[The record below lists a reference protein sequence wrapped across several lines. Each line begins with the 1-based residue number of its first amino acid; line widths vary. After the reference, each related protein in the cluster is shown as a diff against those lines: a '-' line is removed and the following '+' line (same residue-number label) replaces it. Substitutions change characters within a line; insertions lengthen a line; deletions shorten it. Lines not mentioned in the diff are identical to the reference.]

1 MLIYYSP
8 YNYTKINQCEGVITR
23 RYLEWVL
30 RHRIA
35 VIAIILMITA
45 VAVTQARHLRI
56 VIDPNAMLPQ
66 SHPYVMTSNKVER
79 IFGSK
84 YVVVVGITP
93 KQGDIYQPAVLEKVQ
108 HITAALL
115 QTPGVVRENLLSLS
129 AHRVKNIAGS
139 ADGLE
144 VKPLMETV
152 PHTPAQMAALKQAIH
167 SNPVYLNAIVSN
179 DGRTTAIIAEFRDTP
194 GGFRS
199 MIDKVT
205 PIVEHER
212 DAAVEINIGGMPSFL
227 SRIEVYSERL
237 VFLLPISLMV
247 VGLMLY
253 GAFRSKQGLILPLTT
268 AGLAVAWG
276 IGVMGA
282 SGIPMDVFN
291 ASTPILILAVASG
304 HAVQL
309 LKRFYEEY
317 YRLRETTSLTA
328 KEANHQAVIDSL
340 IHVGPVMITAGLIAS
355 LGFFSLII
363 FEISTV
369 KTFGIFTGVGIL
381 AALIL
386 EMTFIPAVRSLLT
399 PPNDNDRRIE
409 QQPNL
414 VDTVTNAIAH
424 WVTGPK
430 RRKVYAG
437 AFAFI
442 LLAIAGMGDV
452 VVDNSTKSFFAPDL
466 PFQRDDKALNARLGG
481 TNTLY
486 FLVEGQDEDA
496 IKDPKT
502 LQAMDD
508 VQRFL
513 ERQPYVGKTISITD
527 FIKRMNQAMNGDD
540 PSHFRIP
547 ESRDLVSQYLL
558 LYSMSGEP
566 GDFDSYVDYGYRSAN
581 IMAYLKTDSS
591 AYTESLIAK
600 LNAYAATRFNGG
612 VHFSVGGS
620 VAQSAAL
627 NEAMVHGK
635 ILNILQ
641 IGAVVF
647 VISAIVFRSFVAGFL
662 VLVPLLVAVITN
674 FGLMGWSGILLNIPT
689 SLTSAMAVG
698 IGADYAIYLIFRL
711 REELANGHDEITAT
725 RRVLGSAGKATLF
738 VASAVAAGYGV
749 LLLSFGFYIHIWM
762 AILIAV
768 AMMVSA
774 FAALLLIPSLI
785 LSFHPNFIFK
795 RTTMKLNPTPIAIT
809 LLAIASGLSIHSGET
824 WAAEPT
830 AIEIMQKNF
839 VVNKVA
845 DSVSDA
851 TFTLVNKSGQE
862 RVRQTFGTT
871 KLQANGLDNMRM
883 TRFLSPA
890 DIKGTVSLL
899 IEHADKDDEVWIYLP
914 ALKKV
919 RRMAASN
926 KKDSFVGTDFSY
938 GEVIGAKVG
947 EWNHKLLGEE
957 VVDGKP
963 CYVLE
968 SLPKT
973 DEIKASSGYSRRK
986 GWIRKDNFMTAKAE
1000 FWDESG
1006 QLLKTSTFTDIR
1018 QVDPEHD
1025 KWQAMRL
1032 EADNVQTGHRTV
1044 IQYGNFKVNQ
1054 KVQDDFFTTRYME
1067 KEQ

>member
-1 MLIYYSP
+1 MQS
-8 YNYTKINQCEGVITR
+8 
-23 RYLEWVL
+23 YLNWVL

-35 VIAIILMITA
+35 VLALILLVTLLA
-45 VAVTQARHLRI
+45 VSQARHLRI
-56 VIDPNAMLPQ
+56 IIDPNTMLPQ
-66 SHPYVMTSNKVER
+66 SHPYVMTNNKVER

-115 QTPGVVRENLLSLS
+115 QTPGVVKENLLSLS
-129 AHRVKNIAGS
+129 ARRVKNIAGT

-144 VKPLMETV
+144 VKPLMESV
-152 PHTPAQMAALKQAIH
+152 PQSPAQMAALKQAIH
-167 SNPVYLNAIVSN
+167 SNPVYQNAIVSN
-179 DGRTTAIIAEFRDTP
+179 DGRTTAVIAEFKDTP

-199 MIDKVT
+199 MIDKIT
-205 PIVEHER
+205 PIVERER
-212 DAAVEINIGGMPSFL
+212 DAGVEINIGGMPSFL
-227 SRIEVYSERL
+227 SRIEVYSERMA
-237 VFLLPISLMV
+237 FLLPISLVV
-247 VGLMLY
+247 VGLVLY

-291 ASTPILILAVASG
+291 ASTPILILAVAAG

-317 YRLRETTSLTA
+317 YRLRETTRLTA
-328 KEANHQAVIDSL
+328 QQANHQAVIASL
-340 IHVGPVMITAGLIAS
+340 VHVGPVMISAGLIAS

-369 KTFGIFTGVGIL
+369 KTFGIFTGIGIL

-386 EMTFIPAVRSLLT
+386 EMTFTPAVRSLLA
-399 PPNDNDRRIE
+399 PPSEQDRRIDR
-409 QQPNL
+409 QANL
-414 VDTVTNAIAH
+414 ADRMTSTIAD
-424 WVTGPK
+424 WVTGPQ

-437 AFAFI
+437 VAAFV
-442 LLAIAGMGDV
+442 LLAVAGMGKV

-466 PFQRDDKALNARLGG
+466 PFQKDDKALNARLGG

-486 FLVEGQDEDA
+486 FLVEGKDEDA
-496 IKDPKT
+496 IKDPQT

-513 ERQPYVGKTISITD
+513 ERQPYVGKTISMTD

-540 PSHFRIP
+540 PGHYTIP
-547 ESRDLVSQYLL
+547 ASRELVSQYLL

-581 IMAYLKTDSS
+581 ITAYLKTDSS

-600 LNAYAATRFNGG
+600 LNAYAATRFDPG
-612 VHFSVGGS
+612 VHFSVGGN
-620 VAQSAAL
+620 VPQSAAL

-647 VISAIVFRSFVAGFL
+647 VISALVFRSFVAGLL
-662 VLVPLLVAVITN
+662 VLVPLLIAVLAN

-711 REELANGHDEITAT
+711 REELAHGHDEITAT
-725 RRVLGSAGKATLF
+725 RRVMASAGKATLF

-768 AMMVSA
+768 AMLVSA

-785 LSFHPNFIFK
+785 LSFRPNFIF
-795 RTTMKLNPTPIAIT
+795 RRAPLKLNPAPIAIT
-809 LLAIASGLSIHSGET
+809 FLAITAGLSLPSGKT

-830 AIEIMQKNF
+830 VIEIMQKNF
-839 VVNKVA
+839 VANKVG

-871 KLQANGLDNMRM
+871 KLQANGSDNMRM
-883 TRFLSPA
+883 TRFQSPA

-899 IEHADKDDEVWIYLP
+899 VEHADKDDDIWIYLP

-919 RRMAASN
+919 RRMVASN

-938 GEVIGAKVG
+938 GDVIGHKVG
-947 EWNHKLLGEE
+947 EWQHKLLGVE
-957 VVDGKP
+957 VVDANP
-963 CYVLE
+963 CYVIE

-986 GWIRKDNFMTAKAE
+986 GWIRKDNFMSVKAE
-1000 FWDESG
+1000 FWDEAG
-1006 QLLKTSTFTDIR
+1006 QLLKTSSFTDIR
-1018 QVDPEHD
+1018 QVDPEHG

-1032 EADNVQTGHRTV
+1032 QAENVQSGHKTV

-1054 KVQDDFFTTRYME
+1054 KVPDDFFTTRYME

>member
-1 MLIYYSP
+1 M
-8 YNYTKINQCEGVITR
+8 K
-23 RYLEWVL
+23 RYLEWIL

-35 VIAIILMITA
+35 VIAIILLVTA
-45 VAVTQARHLRI
+45 AAVSQARHLKI
-56 VIDPNAMLPQ
+56 IIDPNTMLPQ
-66 SHPYVMTSNKVER
+66 SHPYVTTNNEVER

-84 YVVVVGITP
+84 YLVVVGITP
-93 KQGDIYQPAVLEKVQ
+93 QQGDIYQPAVLEKVQ
-108 HITAALL
+108 RITSALL
-115 QTPGVVRENLLSLS
+115 QTPGVVKENLLSLS
-129 AHRVKNIAGS
+129 ARRVKNIAGT
-139 ADGLE
+139 ADGLD

-152 PHTPAQMAALKQAIH
+152 PHTAEQLAALQQAVH
-167 SNPVYLNAIVSN
+167 SNPVYLNSIVSN
-179 DGRTTAIIAEFRDTP
+179 DEHTAAVIAEFRDGP

-199 MIDKVT
+199 MIDKIE
-205 PIVEHER
+205 PIVERER
-212 DAAVEINIGGMPSFL
+212 DVSVEINIGGMPSFL
-227 SRIEVYSERL
+227 SRIEIYSERMAL
-237 VFLLPISLMV
+237 LLPISLVV
-247 VGLMLY
+247 VGVVLY

-304 HAVQL
+304 HAVQM

-317 YRLRETTSLTA
+317 HRLRETTGLTPKA
-328 KEANHQAVIDSL
+328 ANHQAVIDSL
-340 IHVGPVMITAGLIAS
+340 LHVGPVMITAGLIAS
-355 LGFFSLII
+355 LGFFSLIV

-369 KTFGIFTGVGIL
+369 KTFGIFTGIGIL
-381 AALIL
+381 AALVL
-386 EMTFIPAVRSLLT
+386 EMTFTPAVRSLLT
-399 PPNDNDRRIE
+399 PPNDNDRLIE
-409 QQPNL
+409 QQPSL
-414 VDTVTNAIAH
+414 ADKVTDTITR

-430 RRKVYAG
+430 RRRLYAG
-437 AFAFI
+437 VFAFI
-442 LLAIAGMGDV
+442 LLAVAGMGRV
-452 VVDNSTKSFFAPDL
+452 IVDNSTKSFFSPDL
-466 PFQRDDKALNARLGG
+466 PFQQDDKALNARLGG

-486 FLVEGQDEDA
+486 FMIEGKDEDA

-513 ERQPYVGKTISITD
+513 ERQPYVGKTLSIAD

-540 PSHFRIP
+540 PGHFRIP

-566 GDFDSYVDYGYRSAN
+566 GDFDSYVDYGYRTAN
-581 IMAYLKTDSS
+581 ITAYLKTDSS
-591 AYTESLIAK
+591 AYVESLIAK
-600 LNAYAATRFNGG
+600 LKAYAATRFD
-612 VHFSVGGS
+612 GS
-620 VAQSAAL
+620 VHLSIGGNVPQSAAL

-635 ILNILQ
+635 LLNILQ
-641 IGAVVF
+641 ICAVVF
-647 VISAIVFRSFVAGFL
+647 VISALAFRSFVAGFL
-662 VLVPLLVAVITN
+662 VLVPLLVAVIVN

-711 REELANGHDEITAT
+711 REELANGHDEIAAT
-725 RRVLGSAGKATLF
+725 RNVLASAGKATLF

-785 LSFHPNFIFK
+785 LSFRPNFIFR
-795 RTTMKLNPTPIAIT
+795 RTPMKLNPTPIAM
-809 LLAIASGLSIHSGET
+809 LVLAIATGLSVHSGET
-824 WAAEPT
+824 QAADP
-830 AIEIMQKNF
+830 AVAEIMQNNF
-839 VVNKVA
+839 VVSKVA

-871 KLQANGLDNMRM
+871 KLQDNGIDNMRM
-883 TRFLSPA
+883 TQFLSPA

-899 IEHADKDDEVWIYLP
+899 LEHADQEDDIWIYLP

-919 RRMAASN
+919 RRMVASN

-938 GEVIGAKVG
+938 GDVIGHKVG
-947 EWNHKLLGEE
+947 EWDHHLLGEE
-957 VVDGKP
+957 VVDGSP
-963 CYVLE
+963 CYVIE

-973 DEIKASSGYSRRK
+973 GDIRDSSGYSKRK
-986 GWIRKDNFMTAKAE
+986 NWIRKDNFVSAKAE

-1006 QLLKTSTFTDIR
+1006 QALKTSHFTDIR
-1018 QVDPEHD
+1018 QVDPEHG

-1032 EADNVQTGHRTV
+1032 EADNLQTGHRTV
-1044 IQYGNFKVNQ
+1044 IQYGDFKVNQ
-1054 KVQDDFFTTRYME
+1054 KVQNDFFTTRYME